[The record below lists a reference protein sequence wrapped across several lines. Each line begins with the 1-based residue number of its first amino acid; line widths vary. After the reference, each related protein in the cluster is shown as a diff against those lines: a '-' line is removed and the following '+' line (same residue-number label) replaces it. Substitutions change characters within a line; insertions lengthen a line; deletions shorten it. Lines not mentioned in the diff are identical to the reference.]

1 MFFSFCHLLGQEI
14 FSLVA
19 LLQLF
24 LAFRVALFVFLEL
37 FVVVVVVSQMPHMM
51 IMSQEPVLGVVVE
64 RMVVSVVSIR
74 GEASGV

>member
-1 MFFSFCHLLGQEI
+1 M
-14 FSLVA
+14 VA